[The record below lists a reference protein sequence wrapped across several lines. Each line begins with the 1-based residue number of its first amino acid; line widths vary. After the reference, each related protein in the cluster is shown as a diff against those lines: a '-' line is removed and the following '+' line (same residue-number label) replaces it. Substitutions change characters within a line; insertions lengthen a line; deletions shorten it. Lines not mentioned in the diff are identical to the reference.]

1 MPCGSYKDDRGGGK
15 MSRRTALEASHAVA
29 EAVRMADVDVIAAY
43 PITPQTHIPE
53 RLAEMVA
60 DGELTAAYIP
70 VESEHSAL
78 STCLGSVAVGARTF
92 TATAGQGLELMHE
105 VVYVASSMRYPV
117 VMAVCNRALSAPL
130 SVWGDHSDAMAVRD
144 TSWIQVFCQ
153 NGQEA
158 FDLTLWA
165 FRVGEDSKVLFP
177 VMVHLDGFT
186 LSHVTEPVI
195 LPEQSEVD
203 RFLPIFQYPFAL
215 NPDKPMTHGA
225 FGPPEI
231 YSETKLAQEVAFRNS
246 KEVILRGWK
255 EFGDIFGRYYHP
267 VEEYKTGN
275 AETLLLTMGAY
286 TETAKIVIDERRD
299 KGEAIGLISLR
310 LWRPF
315 PFEEFRRTVKGAKL
329 LIAFD
334 RCVSFG
340 MGGPV
345 FSEIRSA
352 LYDEEPRPKVV
363 SIIGGLGGRD
373 MSEEDFDYVID
384 RGKEIAKK
392 GPDRMLETVGIR

>member
-1 MPCGSYKDDRGGGK
+1 
-15 MSRRTALEASHAVA
+15 MSKRVALEASHAVA
-29 EAVRMADVDVIAAY
+29 EAVRIADVDVISAY

-60 DGELTAAYIP
+60 DGELSAAYIP

-78 STCLGSVAVGARTF
+78 SACLGAAAVGARTF

-144 TSWIQVFCQ
+144 TGWIQVFCQ
-153 NGQEA
+153 NNQEA

-165 FRVGEDSKVLFP
+165 FRVGEDPKVLLP

-195 LPEQSEVD
+195 LPEQSEAD
-203 RFLPIFQYPFAL
+203 RFLPKFQYPFAL

-231 YSETKLAQEVAFRNS
+231 YSETKLAQEVAFRKS
-246 KEVILRGWK
+246 KEVILQGWK

-267 VEEYKTGN
+267 VEEYKTEN
-275 AETLLLTMGAY
+275 AETLLLTMGSF

-299 KGEAIGLISLR
+299 KGEAVGLVSLR

-315 PFEEFRRTVKGAKL
+315 PFEEFRRTVKGAKI
-329 LIAFD
+329 LIVFD
-334 RCVSFG
+334 RCISFG
-340 MGGPV
+340 QGGPV
-345 FSEIRSA
+345 FSEVRSA

-363 SIIGGLGGRD
+363 GIIGGLGGRD
-373 MSEEDFDYVID
+373 VAEKDFEYVIN
-384 RGKEIAKK
+384 RGREIAEK
-392 GPDRMLETVGIR
+392 GSEKMLETVGIRE